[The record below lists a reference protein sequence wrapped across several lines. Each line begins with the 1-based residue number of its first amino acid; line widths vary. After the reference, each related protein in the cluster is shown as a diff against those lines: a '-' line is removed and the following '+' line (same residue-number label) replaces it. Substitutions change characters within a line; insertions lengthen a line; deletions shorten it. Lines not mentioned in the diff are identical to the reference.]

1 MFTHA
6 IVKEFQKAICLQLL
20 KNGPKWLSC
29 TPFLYISLL
38 SLTSDHDASFLS
50 CTDVP

>member
-1 MFTHA
+1 MFTYA
-6 IVKEFQKAICLQLL
+6 IMKEFQKVICLQLL

-29 TPFLYISLL
+29 NPFSYISLL

-50 CTDVP
+50 CTNVR